1 MLQAKTINI
10 KTKEA
15 EMPQYHYVGVDLSSQ
30 KLDTW
35 IDGKYKQYPNTE
47 AGFARFLKAIR
58 KLKKSVLVAFESTG
72 SISLYFAEQLDR
84 EGIARTCINP
94 SWVRHYAKSIGR
106 VAKTDRID
114 SELIAVYA
122 NLHKVQADKPMSP
135 DILKMRQ
142 LQRYR
147 SMLIK
152 HRAQQKASLYTYR
165 DSELIERINKR
176 ISKLDEEIKEVQL
189 ELERV
194 IQANDEMRNRYR
206 LFLKIGGIGEKTAKV
221 LLCNLPELGYLNR
234 REIAALVGVAPFNW
248 DSGRKTGKRFA
259 RFGRRDVRN
268 ALFMSIIA
276 IKRINDNPIHEFY
289 DKLKAKGKS
298 HKQATIAS
306 IRRLLVRLN
315 AQVRDWVA
323 EGMPPIENEAKKV
336 SNKTNPKQEE
346 KSAA

>member
-58 KLKKSVLVAFESTG
+58 KLKKSVIVAFESTG

-84 EGIARTCINP
+84 EGIARACINP

>member
-1 MLQAKTINI
+1 MLLSKAINI
-10 KTKEA
+10 KAKEV

-84 EGIARTCINP
+84 EGIARACINP

-165 DSELIERINKR
+165 DSELIERISKR

-259 RFGRRDVRN
+259 RFGRRDVRT
-268 ALFMSIIA
+268 ALYMSIIA
-276 IKRINDNPIHEFY
+276 IKRLKDNPIRDFY

-306 IRRLLVRLN
+306 IRRLLVRIN

-323 EGMPPIENEAKKV
+323 EGMPPIENEEKKV
-336 SNKTNPKQEE
+336 SNNTNPKQEE

>member
-10 KTKEA
+10 KAKEA

-47 AGFARFLKAIR
+47 AGFARLLQAIR
-58 KLKKSVLVAFESTG
+58 KLKKSVLVVFESTG

-84 EGIARTCINP
+84 EGIARACINP

-165 DSELIERINKR
+165 DSELIERISKR
-176 ISKLDEEIKEVQL
+176 ISKLDEEIREVQL

-259 RFGRRDVRN
+259 RFGRRDVRT
-268 ALFMSIIA
+268 ALYMSIIA
-276 IKRINDNPIHEFY
+276 IKRIKDNPICDFY

-298 HKQATIAS
+298 HKQAAIAS
-306 IRRLLVRLN
+306 IRRLLVRIN

-323 EGMPPIENEAKKV
+323 EGMPPIENAEKKV
-336 SNKTNPKQEE
+336 SNETNPKQEE

>member
-84 EGIARTCINP
+84 EGIARACINP

-106 VAKTDRID
+106 IAKTDRID
-114 SELIAVYA
+114 SELIANYA
-122 NLHKVQADKPMSP
+122 NLNKIQADKPMSS
-135 DILKMRQ
+135 DILRMRQ

-165 DSELIERINKR
+165 DSEIITRIKER
-176 ISKLDEEIKEVQL
+176 ISKLDAEIKEVQKEVEQL
-189 ELERV
+189 IESNE
-194 IQANDEMRNRYR
+194 EMRNRYR
-206 LFLKIGGIGEKTAKV
+206 MFLKIGGIGDKTAKV

-259 RFGRRDVRN
+259 RFGRRDVRT

-276 IKRINDNPIHEFY
+276 IKRIKDNPIHEFY
-289 DKLKAKGKS
+289 DKLKAKGKR
-298 HKQATIAS
+298 HKQATIAC
-306 IRRLLVRLN
+306 IRRLLVRIN
-315 AQVRDWVA
+315 AQVRDWIA
-323 EGMPPIENEAKKV
+323 KGMPPIEKEAKRASK
-336 SNKTNPKQEE
+336 KTQPKQKV

>member
-1 MLQAKTINI
+1 MLLSKAINI
-10 KTKEA
+10 KAKEV

-58 KLKKSVLVAFESTG
+58 KLKKSVLVVFESTG

-84 EGIARTCINP
+84 EGIARACINP

-122 NLHKVQADKPMSP
+122 NLHKVQADKPMGP

-165 DSELIERINKR
+165 DSELIERISKR

-259 RFGRRDVRN
+259 RFGRRDVRT
-268 ALFMSIIA
+268 ALYMSIIA
-276 IKRINDNPIHEFY
+276 IKRLKDNPIRDFY

-306 IRRLLVRLN
+306 IRRLLVRIN

-323 EGMPPIENEAKKV
+323 EGMPPIENEEKKV
-336 SNKTNPKQEE
+336 SNNTNPKQEE

>member
-1 MLQAKTINI
+1 MLLSKAINI
-10 KTKEA
+10 KAKEV

-35 IDGKYKQYPNTE
+35 IDGKYKQYLNTE

-58 KLKKSVLVAFESTG
+58 KLKKSVLVVFESTG

-84 EGIARTCINP
+84 EGIARACINP

-259 RFGRRDVRN
+259 RFGRRDVRT
-268 ALFMSIIA
+268 ALYMSIIA
-276 IKRINDNPIHEFY
+276 IKRIKDNPICDFY

-298 HKQATIAS
+298 HKQAAIAS
-306 IRRLLVRLN
+306 IRRLLVRIN
-315 AQVRDWVA
+315 AQIRDWVA
-323 EGMPPIENEAKKV
+323 EGMPPIENEEKKGIERNE
-336 SNKTNPKQEE
+336 S
-346 KSAA
+346 

>member
-1 MLQAKTINI
+1 MLLSKAINI
-10 KTKEA
+10 KAKEV

-58 KLKKSVLVAFESTG
+58 KLKKSVLVVFESTG

-84 EGIARTCINP
+84 EGIARACINP

-165 DSELIERINKR
+165 DSELIERISKR

-259 RFGRRDVRN
+259 RFGRRDVRT
-268 ALFMSIIA
+268 ALYMSIIA
-276 IKRINDNPIHEFY
+276 IKRIKDNPICDFY

-298 HKQATIAS
+298 HKQAAIAS
-306 IRRLLVRLN
+306 IRRLLVRIN

-323 EGMPPIENEAKKV
+323 EGMPPIENEEKKV
-336 SNKTNPKQEE
+336 SNETNPKQEE

>member
-1 MLQAKTINI
+1 MLQSKAINS

-15 EMPQYHYVGVDLSSQ
+15 ETPQYHCVGVDLSSQ

-35 IDGKYKQYPNTE
+35 INGKYKQYPNTE
-47 AGFARFLKAIR
+47 AGFAQFLQDVR

-84 EGIARTCINP
+84 EGIARACLNP
-94 SWVRHYAKSIGR
+94 SWVRHYAKSIGHI
-106 VAKTDRID
+106 AKTDRID
-114 SELIAVYA
+114 SELIANYA
-122 NLHKVQADKPMSP
+122 NLHKIQADKPMSP

-165 DSELIERINKR
+165 DSEIISRIKERI
-176 ISKLDEEIKEVQL
+176 SQLDAEIKEVQIEV
-189 ELERV
+189 ELLIES
-194 IQANDEMRNRYR
+194 NEEMRNRYR
-206 LFLKIGGIGEKTAKV
+206 MFLKIGGIGEKTAKV

-248 DSGRKTGKRFA
+248 DSGRKNGKRFA
-259 RFGRRDVRN
+259 RFGRRDVRTS
-268 ALFMSIIA
+268 LFMSIIA
-276 IKRINDNPIHEFY
+276 NKRIKDNPIHEFY
-289 DKLKAKGKS
+289 DKLRAKEKS
-298 HKQATIAS
+298 HKKATIAC
-306 IRRLLVRLN
+306 IRRLVVRIN
-315 AQVRDWVA
+315 AQVRDWIA
-323 EGMPPIENEAKKV
+323 AGMPPIESEAKKA
-336 SNKTNPKQEE
+336 SIKAKSKQKD

>member
-1 MLQAKTINI
+1 
-10 KTKEA
+10 
-15 EMPQYHYVGVDLSSQ
+15 MPQYNYVGVDLSSQ

-84 EGIARTCINP
+84 EGIARACINP

>member
-1 MLQAKTINI
+1 
-10 KTKEA
+10 
-15 EMPQYHYVGVDLSSQ
+15 MPQYNYVGVDLSSQ

-84 EGIARTCINP
+84 EGIARACINP

-289 DKLKAKGKS
+289 DKLKANGKS

>member
-1 MLQAKTINI
+1 MLLSKAINI
-10 KTKEA
+10 KAKEV
-15 EMPQYHYVGVDLSSQ
+15 EMPQYHYVGVDLSRQ

-58 KLKKSVLVAFESTG
+58 KLKKSVLVVFESTG

-84 EGIARTCINP
+84 EGIARACINP

-194 IQANDEMRNRYR
+194 IQANAEMRNRYR

-259 RFGRRDVRN
+259 RFGRRDVRT
-268 ALFMSIIA
+268 ALYMSIIA
-276 IKRINDNPIHEFY
+276 IKRIKDNPICDFY

-298 HKQATIAS
+298 HKQAAIAS
-306 IRRLLVRLN
+306 IRRLLVRIN

-323 EGMPPIENEAKKV
+323 EGMPPIENEEKKV
-336 SNKTNPKQEE
+336 SNETNPKQEE

>member
-1 MLQAKTINI
+1 MIQPKAINS
-10 KTKEA
+10 KTKEGKI
-15 EMPQYHYVGVDLSSQ
+15 PQYHYVGVDLSSK

-35 IDGKYKQYPNTE
+35 INGKYKQYLNTDT
-47 AGFARFLKAIR
+47 GFNQFLKAIR

-84 EGIARTCINP
+84 EGIARACLNP

-114 SELIAVYA
+114 SELIANYA
-122 NLHKVQADKPMSP
+122 NLNQIQADKPMSS
-135 DILKMRQ
+135 DVLKLRQ

-165 DSELIERINKR
+165 DKELIERIKAR
-176 ISKLDEEIKEVQL
+176 IARLDKEIKEVQIK
-189 ELERV
+189 EERL
-194 IQANDEMRNRYR
+194 IQSNDEMRNRYR
-206 LFLKIGGIGEKTAKV
+206 MLLKIGGIGEKTAKV
-221 LLCNLPELGYLNR
+221 ILCNLPELGYLNR

-259 RFGRRDVRN
+259 RFGRREVRT
-268 ALFMSIIA
+268 ALFMSIIS
-276 IKRINDNPIHEFY
+276 IKRIKDNPIHDFY
-289 DKLKAKGKS
+289 DKLKAKDKS
-298 HKQATIAS
+298 HKQATIAC
-306 IRRLLVRLN
+306 IRRLLVRIN
-315 AQVRDWVA
+315 AQVRDWIA
-323 EGMPPIENEAKKV
+323 AGMPPIENEAKKP
-336 SNKTNPKQEE
+336 SRKTKAKQTK

>member
-1 MLQAKTINI
+1 MLLSKTINI
-10 KTKEA
+10 KAKEV

-47 AGFARFLKAIR
+47 AGFARLLQAIR
-58 KLKKSVLVAFESTG
+58 KLKKSVLVVFESTG

-84 EGIARTCINP
+84 EGIARACINP

-259 RFGRRDVRN
+259 RFGRRDVRT
-268 ALFMSIIA
+268 ALYMSIIA
-276 IKRINDNPIHEFY
+276 IKRIKDNPICDFY

-298 HKQATIAS
+298 HKQAAIAS
-306 IRRLLVRLN
+306 IRRLLVRIN

-323 EGMPPIENEAKKV
+323 EGMPPIENEEKKV
-336 SNKTNPKQEE
+336 SNETNPKQEE

>member
-1 MLQAKTINI
+1 MLLSKAINI
-10 KTKEA
+10 KAKEV
-15 EMPQYHYVGVDLSSQ
+15 EMPQYHYVGVDLSRQ

-58 KLKKSVLVAFESTG
+58 KLKKSVLVVFESTG

-84 EGIARTCINP
+84 EGIARACINP

-165 DSELIERINKR
+165 DSELIERISKR

-259 RFGRRDVRN
+259 RFGRRDVRT
-268 ALFMSIIA
+268 ALYMSIIA
-276 IKRINDNPIHEFY
+276 IKRLKDNPIRDFY

-306 IRRLLVRLN
+306 IRRLLVRIN

-323 EGMPPIENEAKKV
+323 EGMPPIENEEKKV
-336 SNKTNPKQEE
+336 SNNTNPKQEE

>member
-1 MLQAKTINI
+1 
-10 KTKEA
+10 
-15 EMPQYHYVGVDLSSQ
+15 MPQYHYVGVDLSSQ

-84 EGIARTCINP
+84 EGIARACINP

-165 DSELIERINKR
+165 DSELIERISKR

-259 RFGRRDVRN
+259 RFGRRDVRT
-268 ALFMSIIA
+268 ALYMSIIA
-276 IKRINDNPIHEFY
+276 IKRLKDNPIRDFY

-306 IRRLLVRLN
+306 IRRLLVRIN

-323 EGMPPIENEAKKV
+323 EGMPPIENEEKKV
-336 SNKTNPKQEE
+336 SNNTNPKQEE

>member
-1 MLQAKTINI
+1 MLQSKAINS
-10 KTKEA
+10 KSKEA
-15 EMPQYHYVGVDLSSQ
+15 ETPQYHYVGVDLSSQ

-58 KLKKSVLVAFESTG
+58 KLKKSVLVVFESTG

-84 EGIARTCINP
+84 EGIARACINP

-165 DSELIERINKR
+165 DSELIERISKR

-259 RFGRRDVRN
+259 RFGRRDVRT
-268 ALFMSIIA
+268 ALYMSIIA
-276 IKRINDNPIHEFY
+276 IKRIKDNPICDFY

-298 HKQATIAS
+298 HKQAAIAS
-306 IRRLLVRLN
+306 IRRLLVRIN

-323 EGMPPIENEAKKV
+323 EGMPPIENAEKKV
-336 SNKTNPKQEE
+336 SNETNPKQEE

>member
-10 KTKEA
+10 KAKEA

-58 KLKKSVLVAFESTG
+58 KLKKSVLVVFESTG

-84 EGIARTCINP
+84 EGIARACINP

-165 DSELIERINKR
+165 DSELIERISKR

-259 RFGRRDVRN
+259 RFGRRDVRT
-268 ALFMSIIA
+268 ALYMSIIA
-276 IKRINDNPIHEFY
+276 IKRIKDNPICDFY

-298 HKQATIAS
+298 HKQAAIAS
-306 IRRLLVRLN
+306 IRRLLVRIN

-323 EGMPPIENEAKKV
+323 EGMPPIENAEKKV
-336 SNKTNPKQEE
+336 SNETNPKQEE

>member
-84 EGIARTCINP
+84 EGIARACINP

>member
-15 EMPQYHYVGVDLSSQ
+15 EMPQYNYVGVDLSSQ

>member
-84 EGIARTCINP
+84 EGIARACINP

-259 RFGRRDVRN
+259 RFGRRDVRT
-268 ALFMSIIA
+268 ALYMSIIA
-276 IKRINDNPIHEFY
+276 IKRIKDNPICDFY

-298 HKQATIAS
+298 HKQAAIAS
-306 IRRLLVRLN
+306 IRRLLVRIN

-323 EGMPPIENEAKKV
+323 EGMPPIENEEKKV
-336 SNKTNPKQEE
+336 SNETNPKQEE